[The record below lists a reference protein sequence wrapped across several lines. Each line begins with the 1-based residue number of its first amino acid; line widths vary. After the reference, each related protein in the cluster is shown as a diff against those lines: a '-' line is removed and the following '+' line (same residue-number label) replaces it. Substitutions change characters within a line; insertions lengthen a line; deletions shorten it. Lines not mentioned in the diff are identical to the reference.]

1 LEITVKI
8 IEQVKFLKQSIP
20 SHVRLIAVSK
30 QVSVSSMRLAYEA
43 GIRDFAENRIQEA
56 LAKQLELQDLP
67 DITWHFIGHLQ
78 RNKAKSA
85 LTHFDWIHSVDS
97 LELAQRLNQLAIE
110 LDACPGLCLQ
120 VKVRP
125 DPSKFGWTPAQLEQS
140 LPDLKQLTA
149 LNVQGLMTI
158 LPLGLTTD
166 EELSAFQ
173 DLAALGN
180 TLRTH
185 PIYPL
190 PITELSMGMSD
201 DYPSAIA
208 AGATMVRLGRVLF
221 GERVKF

>member
-1 LEITVKI
+1 MGITVKV
-8 IEQVKFLKQSIP
+8 IEQVKSLRQSIP

-30 QVSVSSMRLAYEA
+30 QVSVPSMRLAYEA

-56 LAKQLELQDLP
+56 LTKQLELQDLP

-85 LTHFDWIHSVDS
+85 LTHFHWIHSVDS
-97 LELAQRLNQLAIE
+97 LELAQRLNQLATD
-110 LDACPGLCLQ
+110 LDTSPNLCLQ

-125 DPSKFGWTPAQLEQS
+125 DPNKFGWTPTQLQQS
-140 LPDLKQLTA
+140 LPDLKQLTS
-149 LNVQGLMTI
+149 LHFRGLMTI
-158 LPLGLTTD
+158 LPLDLTAD

-173 DLAALGN
+173 DLAALGS
-180 TLRTH
+180 TLRSH
-185 PIYPL
+185 PTYPL

-201 DYPSAIA
+201 DYPRAIA

-221 GERVKF
+221 GERS

>member
-1 LEITVKI
+1 MKV
-8 IEQVKFLKQSIP
+8 IEQVKSLRQSIP
-20 SHVRLIAVSK
+20 SHIRLIAVSK

-78 RNKAKSA
+78 RNKAKPA

-97 LELAQRLNQLAIE
+97 LELAQRLNQLATE
-110 LDACPGLCLQ
+110 LDTCPNLCLQ
-120 VKVRP
+120 VKVRH

-149 LNVQGLMTI
+149 LNLRGLMTI
-158 LPLGLTTD
+158 LPLGLTAD

-173 DLAALGN
+173 DLAALRN

-185 PIYPL
+185 PTYPL

-208 AGATMVRLGRVLF
+208 AGATMVRLGRILF
-221 GERVKF
+221 GERVKFQT